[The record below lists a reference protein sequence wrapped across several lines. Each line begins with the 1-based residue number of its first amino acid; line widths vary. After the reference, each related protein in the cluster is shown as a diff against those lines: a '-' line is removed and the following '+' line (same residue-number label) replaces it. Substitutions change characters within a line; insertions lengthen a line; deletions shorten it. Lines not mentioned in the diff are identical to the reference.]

1 MPASSSTTSTA
12 IARCPTRE
20 PRSAPI
26 DGLLEELG
34 GAVMPVR
41 VRG

>member
-12 IARCPTRE
+12 SARWPARE
-20 PRSAPI
+20 PSSARI
-26 DGLLEELG
+26 EGLLVELG

-41 VRG
+41 VRE